1 MKPSGEKAV
10 GETVGRHYTCRSP
23 CDFYRHPR
31 KQNDKGFYS
40 KTTKESSFSTKRTI
54 CSNMVFEI
62 ERTLWHNVLL
72 GDTSAE
78 RIFWLMDIFTDKSEI
93 WISNPENASS
103 LSLRIRAR
111 NSFFNREI
119 AASEGTG
126 RFSNRLFVN
135 LGSLQDFP
143 DIPERY
149 KERYKDNQ
157 NDNENNRGIKHIE
170 LEIEYTTFERKK
182 RYSHVTQEV
191 THLRDLPATQQ
202 ITILLLSGM
211 VFWTKLIES
220 IILPPKREKIMEQ
233 SGKIHTDF
241 FITLPMGW
249 KMANDEIMARYGIPR
264 LDSDGFDSKPIFEV
278 QSKVSPLEEGR
289 KTYNLTIYPEKYEEI
304 QTDIEQFEEEKEK
317 NK

>member
-191 THLRDLPATQQ
+191 THLRDLPE
-202 ITILLLSGM
+202 LS
-211 VFWTKLIES
+211 KLQYCCY
-220 IILPPKREKIMEQ
+220 LVWFFGQ
-233 SGKIHTDF
+233 S
-241 FITLPMGW
+241 
-249 KMANDEIMARYGIPR
+249 
-264 LDSDGFDSKPIFEV
+264 
-278 QSKVSPLEEGR
+278 
-289 KTYNLTIYPEKYEEI
+289 
-304 QTDIEQFEEEKEK
+304 
-317 NK
+317 